1 MKKLSLEL
9 VAAGNPFMVNF
20 QELELLSPVKRYQ
33 SNRFVA
39 LDLSR
44 NFRLSSCA
52 LALVFSAS

>member
-1 MKKLSLEL
+1 MKKLTLEL

-33 SNRFVA
+33 TNRFVA
-39 LDLSR
+39 FDLSR
-44 NFRLSSCA
+44 NFRLSSCG